1 MAKMDHNK
9 REFVQVPTCMVCG
22 EAIYPWE
29 EYIALNLSGDG
40 DWLHDDCSFAVQT
53 VKVLDYGATTPRR
66 SLSAILRR
74 FAHLLGLKGIGG
86 VGG

>member
-1 MAKMDHNK
+1 MAKMEHNPRK
-9 REFVQVPTCMVCG
+9 SIQLGTCMVCG
-22 EAIYPWE
+22 DPVYDYED
-29 EYIALNLSGDG
+29 YIDMNLSGSG

-53 VKVLDYGATTPRR
+53 VKVLDYGHTPPRR

-74 FAHLLGLKGIGG
+74 FAQFLGLKGIGG